1 MINFD
6 TKGNILPYEIIE
18 VSTNDIVDNFI
29 FNSHRWRMYGEY
41 IVFRRLLDEMGAGN
55 YFQLIDGSFTTKKE
69 YPKDIDIVTFV
80 DADFFN
86 KNAVKLLDLRDRLD
100 KIDCFFVP
108 IYPTEHPL
116 YVVTKIGLFEWEQL
130 FNTDREYNPKG
141 ILKIIF

>member
-1 MINFD
+1 MEN
-6 TKGNILPYEIIE
+6 TL
-18 VSTNDIVDNFI
+18 
-29 FNSHRWRMYGEY
+29 
-41 IVFRRLLDEMGAGN
+41 
-55 YFQLIDGSFTTKKE
+55 YFADYWKKWALKITFSLIDGSFTTKKE

-86 KNAVKLLDLRDRLD
+86 KNAVKLLDLRDHLD

-108 IYPTEHPL
+108 IYSIEHPL
-116 YVVTKIGLFEWEQL
+116 YVVTKMGLFEWEQL

>member
-18 VSTNDIVDNFI
+18 VSTNDIMENFI

-41 IVFRRLLDEMGAGN
+41 IVFRHLLDEMGAKN
-55 YFQLIDGSFTTKKE
+55 YFQFIDGSFTTKKE

-86 KNAVKLLDLRDRLD
+86 KNAVKERELNKLS
-100 KIDCFFVP
+100 K
-108 IYPTEHPL
+108 L
-116 YVVTKIGLFEWEQL
+116 YV
-130 FNTDREYNPKG
+130 D
-141 ILKIIF
+141 ILE